1 MATWLRGGAPGKGT
15 VPLLA
20 PSCGVSGNLG
30 NGAKFVFVYCNYLY
44 ALASLDLKL
53 LLRDLLIEELGIVYT
68 RRFLTTPLN
77 EFAEMCDL
85 EFGLTPYIR
94 QNPLT
99 HY

>member
-1 MATWLRGGAPGKGT
+1 MAARWRSRKGDCAPAGAILRSKREPGQWRQI
-15 VPLLA
+15 
-20 PSCGVSGNLG
+20 CI
-30 NGAKFVFVYCNYLY
+30 CNYLY

-53 LLRDLLIEELGIVYT
+53 LLRDLLIAELGIVYT